1 MDVFNRQEDFMKK
14 RRLAI
19 VIWILSMVVA
29 LGAGIFALSE
39 DCNHDWS
46 DWTVVTQSTCSKEGV
61 KTRKCAR
68 CREVEEAEV
77 EKLPHTPGQTTITK
91 QVTCLEDGVKTTKC
105 KVCSQVAK
113 TEPISARG
121 YHTYEE
127 DFSKRVNATCTVNGS
142 RTLVCTQ
149 CDSVQKEK
157 IQAVGHHSWDDSNP
171 TYVLRPAVSASC
183 ETEGYTE
190 HKECTRCGAKNSE
203 YQMTAPKHPNTPE
216 KLDGGVEMCCL
227 TNTVGYT
234 PGRQCPDCGV
244 WVEGHEMI
252 PVQHKLSEDGWTEVT
267 QSTCT
272 VKGQK
277 TQTCSTCNTDIVEAL
292 PLLNHSFTKTVKAK
306 QATCVEDGWTQHKI
320 CENCGKQ
327 DSSYQIKEKVGHTF
341 DSYGCC
347 KVDKCGTYTYEF
359 LPNGDGT
366 YSLSKLIVGDGDTRS
381 YFEIPAFAKV
391 GDAEYPVT
399 GVLSSACE
407 ELAINYNFKIKLP
420 ESIVFIGASAFEN
433 CAKLVE
439 VENLELVKRIDER
452 AFEGCSAL
460 KNVKLDGVIS
470 IGNSAFKDCTA
481 LQSVVLPETVET
493 VGYMAFKGCK
503 NLNSLTVAYI
513 GSTENDGRE
522 FGYIFGSNR
531 DVPTSLKNVTVLK
544 TTKVVSANA
553 FAGIGGLQEI
563 TLPASVETIEE
574 NAFARCVS
582 LAWVKVGENAQIND
596 FSAIKEIGSK
606 AFESVKFAKITLP
619 FIGEK
624 ENGEYTNFGYVFADE
639 NEDAPQSLKEV
650 TILKSTEIAPYA
662 FSGSKY
668 LEKITLSG
676 EVKKIG
682 ESAFNGCVKL
692 ETLTYNAE
700 NVTEMGVMAFAGCDS
715 LNSLTLPFVGEKENG
730 ENTNFGY
737 VFNGSVGNTD
747 IPESLTTVVILR
759 GTKVG
764 DKAFENCSDIVD
776 LTIPEVTAIGVEA
789 FKGCASLKE
798 IKYGENGEKNYLPET
813 ILSIGKSAFEGCFE
827 EGFKDE
833 YDWMLGQ
840 YVRETVSLTLPFVG
854 RDSGMNEIEE
864 DETIGYIFGSN
875 EKMPN
880 RLVEIVLLDGAQGE
894 RVIAQ
899 SAFEGCVYLESITLG
914 DNVNEISVEAF
925 RDCTALT
932 SVLVPENVEMIDFGA
947 FQGCTGLTNISL
959 PFVGKSKT
967 AKSGEQH
974 FGWIFGIDTSGKHAK
989 ESYKMPE
996 AFSVTLTSAQQI
1008 LNSAFIDCVGLTE
1021 IAIPSTVKVLDNE
1034 TFKNCENLESVEF
1047 VTVQGVAWE
1056 LKKIGY
1062 SAFANCKKLKEIE
1075 LPESVDILD
1084 ENAFLYCSSLERIA
1098 TQGNESG
1105 ALVVRSIGFAA
1116 FRYAFL
1122 APSTFYGVVNSP
1134 IVVRLEGVESMDE
1147 KAFLGSNVT
1156 ELYISNIFAD
1166 ESNGTSARELKEIL
1180 RETFQEC
1187 KFLTTLVLPDTVES
1201 IENYAVAKCDKLTA
1215 FRMPKAISLINS
1227 YAFSDCPELTVLNDN
1242 DENIMEFSHGVRI
1255 GASAFENCVKLKE
1268 LAFSFELDFDN
1279 PEQVT
1284 IDMKAFAGCTNLEFV
1299 YLPYDEKIV
1308 SDGSIKVGVTS
1319 IGSKAFERCGIDLDG
1334 NMFIYYHFD
1343 LSGEAW
1349 DAAWHEGA
1357 SLGQSNKYL
1366 LELEDLNEDGKL
1378 DYSDYKFAKFA
1389 VKNGMN

>member
-1 MDVFNRQEDFMKK
+1 MKK

-29 LGAGIFALSE
+29 LGAGIFALTE

-68 CREVEEAEV
+68 CREVQEAEV
-77 EKLPHTPGQTTITK
+77 EKLPHTPGQTTVTK
-91 QVTCLEDGVKTTKC
+91 KATCLEDGVKTTKC
-105 KVCSQVAK
+105 KVCSQVAY
-113 TEPISARG
+113 TTPITARG

-127 DFSKRVNATCTVNGS
+127 DFSKRVNATCTVDGS
-142 RTLVCTQ
+142 RTLVCTE
-149 CDSVQKEK
+149 CDSVRKEK
-157 IQAVGHHSWDDSNP
+157 IPAVGHHSWDDSNP

-216 KLDGGVEMCCL
+216 KLDEGVEMCCL

-244 WVEGHEMI
+244 WVEGHETI
-252 PVQHKLSEDGWTEVT
+252 PVQHTLSETGWTEVT

-277 TQTCSTCNTDIVEAL
+277 TQTCSTCKTEIVEAL
-292 PLLNHSFTKTVKAK
+292 PLLDHSFTKTVEAK
-306 QATCVEDGWTQHKI
+306 QATCVEDGWTRHKI

-341 DSYGCC
+341 DEYGCC
-347 KVDKCGTYTYEF
+347 KVEKCGTYTYEF

-366 YSLSKLIVGDGDTRS
+366 YSLSKLIVGDGDTRN
-381 YFEIPAFAKV
+381 YFEIPAKV
-391 GDAEYPVT
+391 KGTEYPVT

-407 ELAINYNFKIKLP
+407 ELAITHNFKIKLP

-439 VENLELVKRIDER
+439 VENLDLVKYIGER

-460 KNVKLDGVIS
+460 KSVKLDGVLS
-470 IGNSAFKDCTA
+470 IGDSAFKDCTA
-481 LQSVVLPETVET
+481 LENVVLPETVET

-503 NLNSLTVAYI
+503 KLNSLTVAYI

-531 DVPTSLKNVTVLK
+531 DVPTSLKYVTVLK
-544 TTKVVSANA
+544 TTKVIPANA
-553 FAGIGGLQEI
+553 FAGIGGVQEI
-563 TLPASVETIEE
+563 TLPTTVETIEE

-582 LAWVKVGENAQIND
+582 LASIRIGENANIND
-596 FSAIKEIGSK
+596 FSAIKEIGAK

-639 NEDAPQSLKEV
+639 NEDVPQSLKEV
-650 TILKSTEIAPYA
+650 SIVKSTVIAPYA
-662 FSGSKY
+662 FSGSNN
-668 LEKITLSG
+668 LETITLSG
-676 EVKKIG
+676 DVKKIG
-682 ESAFNGCVKL
+682 ESAFNGCASLKEVV
-692 ETLTYNAE
+692 YNAE
-700 NVTEMGVMAFAGCDS
+700 TVTEMGVMAFAGCDS
-715 LNSLTLPFVGEKENG
+715 LESLTLPFIGEKENG

-737 VFNGSVGNTD
+737 VFNGSIGNAN
-747 IPESLTTVVILR
+747 IPESLATVIVLR
-759 GTKVG
+759 GTKIG
-764 DKAFENCSDIVD
+764 DKAFENCSDIVK
-776 LTIPEVTAIGVEA
+776 LTIPEVTAIGMEA
-789 FKGCASLKE
+789 FKGCSSLKE
-798 IKYGENGEKNYLPET
+798 IRYGENGEKNYLAKT

-827 EGFKDE
+827 EGFNDE
-833 YDWMLGQ
+833 YDWELGQ
-840 YVRETVSLTLPFVG
+840 YVRETLSLTLPFVG
-854 RDSGMNEIEE
+854 RDSGINEMEE

-894 RVIAQ
+894 SVIAQ
-899 SAFEGCVYLESITLG
+899 SAFEGCVYLEKITLG
-914 DNVNEISVEAF
+914 NNVNEISADAF
-925 RDCTALT
+925 KDCTAIT

-947 FQGCTGLTNISL
+947 FQGCTAIESISL

-1008 LNSAFIDCVGLTE
+1008 LNWAFIDCVGLTQ
-1021 IAIPSTVKVLDNE
+1021 IVIPSTVKVLDNE
-1034 TFKNCENLESVEF
+1034 TFMNCENLERVEF

-1056 LKKIGY
+1056 LKEIGD
-1062 SAFANCKKLKEIE
+1062 SAFANCKNLKELE
-1075 LPESVDILD
+1075 LPASVDVLE
-1084 ENAFLYCSSLERIA
+1084 ENVFLYCSALERIA
-1098 TQGNESG
+1098 TQGNKNG
-1105 ALVVRSIGFAA
+1105 ALVVRSIGFGA
-1116 FRYAFL
+1116 FRFAFL
-1122 APSTFYGVVNSP
+1122 APSTSPDVVNTP
-1134 IVVRLEGVESMDE
+1134 IVVRLEGVESIGE
-1147 KAFLGSNVT
+1147 KAFLGSNATVL
-1156 ELYISNIFAD
+1156 EISNIPAD
-1166 ESNGTSARELKEIL
+1166 KNNVTSARELKEIL
-1180 RETFQEC
+1180 KETFRES
-1187 KFLTTLVLPDTVES
+1187 KYLTTLVLPDTVET
-1201 IENYAVAKCDKLTA
+1201 IENYAVAECDKLTA
-1215 FRMPKAISLINS
+1215 FRMPKSISVINS

-1242 DENIMEFSHGVRI
+1242 DEEIMEFSRGVRI
-1255 GASAFENCVKLKE
+1255 GNSAFENCVKLKE
-1268 LAFSFELDFDN
+1268 LAFTFELDFN
-1279 PEQVT
+1279 KPEKVT
-1284 IDMKAFAGCTNLEFV
+1284 IGMKAFAGCTNLEFV

-1308 SDGSIKVGVTS
+1308 ADGSIKVGVTS
-1319 IGSKAFERCGIDLDG
+1319 IASNAFGRCGIDLDG

-1378 DYSDYKFAKFA
+1378 DYNDYKLAKSA
-1389 VKNGMN
+1389 VKKANN